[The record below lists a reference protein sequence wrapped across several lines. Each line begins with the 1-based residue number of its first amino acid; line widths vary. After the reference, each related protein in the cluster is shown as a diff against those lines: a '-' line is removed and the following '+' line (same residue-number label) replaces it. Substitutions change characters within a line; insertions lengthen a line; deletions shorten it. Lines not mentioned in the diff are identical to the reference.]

1 MDSIT
6 VKNFRCFGEEQTARL
21 APLTLLV
28 GDNSTGKTSF
38 LSLIR
43 ALWDVAYREMAPD
56 FKEPPYDLGSY
67 SDIVLHQGRRS
78 AKPRSIEAGFTNTQ
92 KVTATDRTRRTDETH
107 SAFKV
112 IFGNRAGSPYPI
124 FRKLQ
129 QDGVWIEYREYPNQK
144 TPTVEYGIA
153 EVRQKSEVNEWY
165 APSGRRI
172 YPLDVAFIGAEMIR
186 TGGDFSR
193 LMTAVQEMLLQ
204 FGKRERTP
212 SGLGQASIFASAPI
226 RTEPSRNYDPLPA
239 VSDPEGKTAPS
250 YLARMSYDG
259 GHAWDEMKK
268 RIVAFGRNSGL
279 FDEFNVKR
287 LGTSEGSPFQ
297 IQIRKRG
304 QRRIGP
310 FRNLVD
316 VGYGVSQVLPIL
328 TELLRPDGS
337 DTFLLQQPEVHLH
350 PSAQAALGTLL
361 CSQAAYGK
369 QVIVETHS
377 DHLIDRVRMDVR
389 DRATKLRPEDV
400 SILFFERV
408 DLEVTIH
415 SIAIDEWGR
424 INGSPP
430 GYRKFFMDEV
440 NRSIGLRRVLD

>member
-6 VKNFRCFGEEQTARL
+6 VKNFRCFGTEQTAHL

-28 GDNSTGKTSF
+28 GENSTGKTSF
-38 LSLIR
+38 LALIR
-43 ALWDVAYREMAPD
+43 ALWDVAYREIAPD
-56 FKEPPYDLGSY
+56 FKEPPYDFGSY

-92 KVTATDRTRRTDETH
+92 KVATKDGLRRSNGMH

-112 IFGNRAGSPYPI
+112 IFGNRAGAPYPV

-129 QDGVWIEYREYPNQK
+129 RDGVWIEYREYPDQK
-144 TPTVEYGIA
+144 IPTVEYGVA
-153 EVRQKSEVNEWY
+153 EVRQKSDVNEWY
-165 APSGRRI
+165 APLGRRI
-172 YPLDVAFIGAEMIR
+172 CPLDVAFLGAEITR

-193 LMTAVQEMLLQ
+193 LMTAVQEMVLQ
-204 FGKRERTP
+204 FGKRDRMP
-212 SGLGQASIFASAPI
+212 SGLELPSIFASAPI

-239 VSDPEGKTAPS
+239 ISDPEGKSAPS

-259 GHAWDEMKK
+259 GHAWDEMKR
-268 RIVAFGRNSGL
+268 RIVAFGRDSGL

-287 LGTSEGSPFQ
+287 LGNSEGSPFQ

-361 CSQAAYGK
+361 CSQAASGK
-369 QVIVETHS
+369 QIIVETHS

-389 DRATKLRPEDV
+389 DGATRLKPEDV

-415 SIAIDEWGR
+415 SISIDESGK
-424 INGSPP
+424 INGSPS

-440 NRSIGLRRVLD
+440 NRSIGLRRLLD